1 MPHRTGPGVI
11 TFGDGLPGFEAF
23 HQFVLVRSPSIDPFT
38 LVKGID
44 PDAPSFLALDPL
56 QVDEHY
62 SAPLTAPDLAR
73 LGAEAGRPLLWLAL
87 LSASADP
94 VTVNLRAPIVINPE
108 TMQGIQLL
116 SAESAYPVDYPLRP
130 V

>member
-38 LVKGID
+38 LVKGIGT
-44 PDAPSFLALDPL
+44 DAPSFLAVDPL
-56 QVDEHY
+56 QIHDHY
-62 SAPLTAPDLAR
+62 TAELTGQDLAR
-73 LGAEAGRPLLWLAL
+73 LGADAGKPLLWLAL
-87 LSASADP
+87 VSAGADQ

-108 TMQGIQLL
+108 TMRGIQLL
-116 SAESAYPVDYPLRP
+116 SAESAYPVDYPLRR